1 MVAKGNDHEVKG
13 LSAFSLQNSKKL
25 LGWSALVLLSIGSV
39 MNVAASYVVQ
49 LGVRKSLMP
58 VVLHEGAWLVIGS
71 VVFVVAKKVRFD
83 WLLSLAPLAL
93 IAGIALLAIVLLP
106 GVGVS
111 VGGASRW
118 FQVGIFQVQP
128 SEIIKLVLVIYF
140 ARLVGTKNGSSIVGP
155 VLAISALCAGLVF
168 VEPDMGTAIIVF
180 AIGIATLY
188 VAGVRIR
195 TLALVGLMAVL
206 AGMVGAMGSAYRRLR
221 LLSFLHPWRY
231 RADFAY
237 QEVQA
242 LASFATGGLF
252 GSGIGTG
259 PANWGYLPNAQTD
272 FIFAVIGQDFGFVG
286 ALGVTLL
293 LVVMVWSVLGAS
305 LHVREKSERAFVF
318 LCGVW
323 LFVQGVLNI
332 GAVIGLMPVTG
343 VPLPLVSAGGSALV
357 VTLAALGI
365 VWRIL
370 ESAQEGNDP
379 VRMAGRRGNGRS
391 SQRSSSSAQASR
403 AGSTHGPDHV

>member
-25 LGWSALVLLSIGSV
+25 LGWSAVILLSIGSV

>member
-1 MVAKGNDHEVKG
+1 MAKGNDHEVKG